1 MPAKPGAGFHPD
13 DLILEVHLQQPVLHV
28 EAGKFI
34 SGSELLHLAILHPR
48 KLAVYTVTGASGTV
62 EHGNQYQLRLMY
74 EHNLQRTACNMTCGP
89 FGEVKG
95 RDFICIQSMDGMLSF
110 FEQESFV
117 FGRFLP
123 GFLIPGPLTYNRRT
137 DSFITVSS
145 QRCVESYRYQA
156 LAVATD
162 ADSRQEWEQQKL
174 SSGKKL
180 VADWS
185 LNIGEQAL
193 DVQVAAFSQAPPSI
207 FVLGERNVYC
217 LKENGRQLR
226 FMKKL
231 EYNPSCILPYASV
244 SEGTVHSVVG
254 THSRSLLVYQD
265 NRLRWAAQLPHVPV
279 AVRIATFQDL
289 RGILVTL
296 SAEGQLQCSYLGTD
310 PSLFQAPRVEAR
322 DLNYTQTDAEMRE
335 LTKLI
340 REATRTKDILPA
352 KDKDDDL
359 TVTIAV
365 SSSLDSASV
374 ASGIDISGE
383 SVPSISVKITVQSRR
398 ILQSVKVMVSV
409 REPLS
414 VTRDMF
420 TYYTLEAGRPTAA
433 TVSVFLKQPHPPA
446 ELQGEVVVHYSTPT
460 GVPRVVKSAFTL
472 PLVLAC
478 HATSPAKSA
487 QHKLTVDTNKPPVS
501 LAALFPDFLQ
511 QSEEGQVNALGFQLL
526 RGSRVTVLASKTSQ
540 RYRVQCDQL
549 DELWLVTSDLVRRL
563 ESHFRKQLGT
573 ADFKCSFMGPLPL
586 QEYFELLDQHFDVRA
601 DAEKYRE
608 MLSERAVQFRAVQ
621 RRLLTRFKDKT
632 PSPLQ
637 NLDSILEGTYQQIV
651 ELADM
656 AQDTEARLTVA
667 ASRLRAATRLL
678 VLLLSL
684 WQSLSPDE
692 VALLHTALLP
702 ELQDNQQLGW
712 EESVD
717 TALSYLLRT
726 CLAKSGKDQAL
737 TPGGGGGGTLAAPRD
752 TARLKKHLALLCE
765 RLGKGGRLLLSGTAA
780 SSSSDAA
787 QQSERAPSACSD
799 TIVEEPEVEVAEAAE
814 SPSRFAKR
822 RNNATTRSAAQ
833 PAGNAPSHSHHT
845 PITSHSHHTPTP
857 SHSHHTPIT
866 SHSHHT
872 PITLPSHHTPI
883 TLPSHH
889 TPITLPSHSHPITL
903 PSHHTPIPSH
913 SHHTPT
919 PSHSHHITL
928 PSHSHPITLPSHS
941 HHITLPS
948 HSHPITLPSHS
959 HHITLQSHHTPITL
973 PPHHTPI
980 TLPSHH
986 TPITS
991 HSHHTPT
998 PSHSH
1003 HTPTPSHSNHI
1014 TLPSHS
1020 HPITLSSHHTPI
1032 TLPPHHTPIT
1042 LPSHH
1047 TPITLPPH
1055 HTPITLPSHH
1065 TPITLPPHHTPIT
1078 LPSHHTPITLPSHSH
1093 HITLPSHSHPITL
1106 PSHSHPITLP
1116 SHSHHITLPSHSHP
1130 ITLPSHHTPITLPPH
1145 HTPITSHSHHTPT
1158 PSHSHHI
1165 TLPSH
1170 SHHTPITSHSHHTP
1184 IPSHSHP
1191 ITLPS
1196 HHTPTPSHSHHTP
1209 IPSHSHHTP
1218 TPSHSHHTP
1227 IPSHSHHTP
1236 IPSHSHL
1243 ITLPSHHTP
1252 ITLPSHHTPTPS
1264 HSHPITL
1271 PSHHTPIPS
1280 HSHPITLPPH
1290 HAAI

>member
-1 MPAKPGAGFHPD
+1 MSLFKARDWWSTSAGQQEEFDQGCLCVANIDNSSTGHDKIIVGSFSGYLRIFSPQPAKPGAGFHPD

-460 GVPRVVKSAFTL
+460 ERNPTGVPRVVKSAFTL

-752 TARLKKHLALLCE
+752 TARLKKHFALLCE

-845 PITSHSHHTPTP
+845 PTPSHSHHTPTP

-872 PITLPSHHTPI
+872 PIT
-883 TLPSHH
+883 
-889 TPITLPSHSHPITL
+889 
-903 PSHHTPIPSH
+903 
-913 SHHTPT
+913 
-919 PSHSHHITL
+919 
-928 PSHSHPITLPSHS
+928 
-941 HHITLPS
+941 
-948 HSHPITLPSHS
+948 
-959 HHITLQSHHTPITL
+959 
-973 PPHHTPI
+973 
-980 TLPSHH
+980 
-986 TPITS
+986 S

-1003 HTPTPSHSNHI
+1003 HTPI
-1014 TLPSHS
+1014 
-1020 HPITLSSHHTPI
+1020 
-1032 TLPPHHTPIT
+1032 
-1042 LPSHH
+1042 
-1047 TPITLPPH
+1047 
-1055 HTPITLPSHH
+1055 
-1065 TPITLPPHHTPIT
+1065 
-1078 LPSHHTPITLPSHSH
+1078 
-1093 HITLPSHSHPITL
+1093 
-1106 PSHSHPITLP
+1106 
-1116 SHSHHITLPSHSHP
+1116 
-1130 ITLPSHHTPITLPPH
+1130 
-1145 HTPITSHSHHTPT
+1145 
-1158 PSHSHHI
+1158 
-1165 TLPSH
+1165 PSH

-1196 HHTPTPSHSHHTP
+1196 HSHPITLQSHHTPITLPPHHTLITSHSHHTP
-1209 IPSHSHHTP
+1209 ITLP
-1218 TPSHSHHTP
+1218 SHHTP
-1227 IPSHSHHTP
+1227 ITLPSHHTP

-1243 ITLPSHHTP
+1243 ITLPPHHTPITLPSHHTP

-1271 PSHHTPIPS
+1271 LSNHNP
-1280 HSHPITLPPH
+1280 
-1290 HAAI
+1290 

>member
-1 MPAKPGAGFHPD
+1 MSLFKARDWWSTSAGQQEEFDQGCLCVANIDNSSTGHDKIIVGSFSGYLRIFSPQPAKPGAGFHPD

-207 FVLGERNVYC
+207 YVLGERNVYC

-433 TVSVFLKQPHPPA
+433 TVAVFLKQPHPPA
-446 ELQGEVVVHYSTPT
+446 ELQGEAVVHYSTPTERNPT

-478 HATSPAKSA
+478 HPASPAKNA
-487 QHKLTVDTNKPPVS
+487 QHKLTIDTNKPPVS

-563 ESHFRKQLGT
+563 ESHFRKLGT

-586 QEYFELLDQHFDVRA
+586 QEYFQLLDQHFDVRA

-637 NLDSILEGTYQQIV
+637 NLDSILEGTYQQIM

-684 WQSLSPDE
+684 WQSLSPAE

-737 TPGGGGGGTLAAPRD
+737 TPGGGTLVAPRD

-765 RLGKGGRLLLSGTAA
+765 RLGKGGRLLLSATAA
-780 SSSSDAA
+780 SSDAA
-787 QQSERAPSACSD
+787 HQSERAPSACD
-799 TIVEEPEVEVAEAAE
+799 TIVEDPEVEVAEAEIPAAE

-833 PAGNAPSHSHHT
+833 PAGEETDGPESGTAEDG
-845 PITSHSHHTPTP
+845 
-857 SHSHHTPIT
+857 
-866 SHSHHT
+866 
-872 PITLPSHHTPI
+872 
-883 TLPSHH
+883 
-889 TPITLPSHSHPITL
+889 
-903 PSHHTPIPSH
+903 
-913 SHHTPT
+913 
-919 PSHSHHITL
+919 
-928 PSHSHPITLPSHS
+928 
-941 HHITLPS
+941 
-948 HSHPITLPSHS
+948 
-959 HHITLQSHHTPITL
+959 
-973 PPHHTPI
+973 
-980 TLPSHH
+980 
-986 TPITS
+986 
-991 HSHHTPT
+991 
-998 PSHSH
+998 
-1003 HTPTPSHSNHI
+1003 
-1014 TLPSHS
+1014 
-1020 HPITLSSHHTPI
+1020 
-1032 TLPPHHTPIT
+1032 
-1042 LPSHH
+1042 
-1047 TPITLPPH
+1047 
-1055 HTPITLPSHH
+1055 
-1065 TPITLPPHHTPIT
+1065 
-1078 LPSHHTPITLPSHSH
+1078 
-1093 HITLPSHSHPITL
+1093 
-1106 PSHSHPITLP
+1106 
-1116 SHSHHITLPSHSHP
+1116 
-1130 ITLPSHHTPITLPPH
+1130 
-1145 HTPITSHSHHTPT
+1145 
-1158 PSHSHHI
+1158 
-1165 TLPSH
+1165 
-1170 SHHTPITSHSHHTP
+1170 
-1184 IPSHSHP
+1184 
-1191 ITLPS
+1191 
-1196 HHTPTPSHSHHTP
+1196 
-1209 IPSHSHHTP
+1209 
-1218 TPSHSHHTP
+1218 
-1227 IPSHSHHTP
+1227 
-1236 IPSHSHL
+1236 
-1243 ITLPSHHTP
+1243 
-1252 ITLPSHHTPTPS
+1252 
-1264 HSHPITL
+1264 
-1271 PSHHTPIPS
+1271 
-1280 HSHPITLPPH
+1280 
-1290 HAAI
+1290 

>member
-460 GVPRVVKSAFTL
+460 ERNPTGVPRVVKSAFTL

-752 TARLKKHLALLCE
+752 TARLKKHFALLCE

-845 PITSHSHHTPTP
+845 PTPSHSHHTPTP

-872 PITLPSHHTPI
+872 PIT
-883 TLPSHH
+883 
-889 TPITLPSHSHPITL
+889 
-903 PSHHTPIPSH
+903 
-913 SHHTPT
+913 
-919 PSHSHHITL
+919 
-928 PSHSHPITLPSHS
+928 
-941 HHITLPS
+941 
-948 HSHPITLPSHS
+948 
-959 HHITLQSHHTPITL
+959 
-973 PPHHTPI
+973 
-980 TLPSHH
+980 
-986 TPITS
+986 S

-1003 HTPTPSHSNHI
+1003 HTPI
-1014 TLPSHS
+1014 
-1020 HPITLSSHHTPI
+1020 
-1032 TLPPHHTPIT
+1032 
-1042 LPSHH
+1042 
-1047 TPITLPPH
+1047 
-1055 HTPITLPSHH
+1055 
-1065 TPITLPPHHTPIT
+1065 
-1078 LPSHHTPITLPSHSH
+1078 
-1093 HITLPSHSHPITL
+1093 
-1106 PSHSHPITLP
+1106 
-1116 SHSHHITLPSHSHP
+1116 
-1130 ITLPSHHTPITLPPH
+1130 
-1145 HTPITSHSHHTPT
+1145 
-1158 PSHSHHI
+1158 
-1165 TLPSH
+1165 PSH

-1196 HHTPTPSHSHHTP
+1196 HSHPITLQSHHTPITLPPHHTLITSHSHHTP
-1209 IPSHSHHTP
+1209 ITLP
-1218 TPSHSHHTP
+1218 SHHTP
-1227 IPSHSHHTP
+1227 ITLPSHHTP

-1243 ITLPSHHTP
+1243 ITLPPHHTPITLPSHHTP

-1271 PSHHTPIPS
+1271 LSNHNP
-1280 HSHPITLPPH
+1280 
-1290 HAAI
+1290 

>member
-1 MPAKPGAGFHPD
+1 MSLFKARDWWSTSAGQQEEFDQGCLCVANIDNSSTGHDKIIVGSFSGYLRIFSPQPAKPGAGFHPD

-460 GVPRVVKSAFTL
+460 
-472 PLVLAC
+472 
-478 HATSPAKSA
+478 
-487 QHKLTVDTNKPPVS
+487 
-501 LAALFPDFLQ
+501 DFLQ

-563 ESHFRKQLGT
+563 ESHFRKLGT
-573 ADFKCSFMGPLPL
+573 ADFRCSFMGPLPL

-656 AQDTEARLTVA
+656 AQDTEARLMVA

-737 TPGGGGGGTLAAPRD
+737 TPGGGGGTLAAPRD
-752 TARLKKHLALLCE
+752 TSRLKKHLALLCE

-780 SSSSDAA
+780 ASSRSDAA
-787 QQSERAPSACSD
+787 QQSEMAPSACSD

-833 PAGNAPSHSHHT
+833 PAGEETDAPESGT
-845 PITSHSHHTPTP
+845 PEDG
-857 SHSHHTPIT
+857 
-866 SHSHHT
+866 
-872 PITLPSHHTPI
+872 
-883 TLPSHH
+883 
-889 TPITLPSHSHPITL
+889 
-903 PSHHTPIPSH
+903 
-913 SHHTPT
+913 
-919 PSHSHHITL
+919 
-928 PSHSHPITLPSHS
+928 
-941 HHITLPS
+941 
-948 HSHPITLPSHS
+948 
-959 HHITLQSHHTPITL
+959 
-973 PPHHTPI
+973 
-980 TLPSHH
+980 
-986 TPITS
+986 
-991 HSHHTPT
+991 
-998 PSHSH
+998 
-1003 HTPTPSHSNHI
+1003 
-1014 TLPSHS
+1014 
-1020 HPITLSSHHTPI
+1020 
-1032 TLPPHHTPIT
+1032 
-1042 LPSHH
+1042 
-1047 TPITLPPH
+1047 
-1055 HTPITLPSHH
+1055 
-1065 TPITLPPHHTPIT
+1065 
-1078 LPSHHTPITLPSHSH
+1078 
-1093 HITLPSHSHPITL
+1093 
-1106 PSHSHPITLP
+1106 
-1116 SHSHHITLPSHSHP
+1116 
-1130 ITLPSHHTPITLPPH
+1130 
-1145 HTPITSHSHHTPT
+1145 
-1158 PSHSHHI
+1158 
-1165 TLPSH
+1165 
-1170 SHHTPITSHSHHTP
+1170 
-1184 IPSHSHP
+1184 
-1191 ITLPS
+1191 
-1196 HHTPTPSHSHHTP
+1196 
-1209 IPSHSHHTP
+1209 
-1218 TPSHSHHTP
+1218 
-1227 IPSHSHHTP
+1227 
-1236 IPSHSHL
+1236 
-1243 ITLPSHHTP
+1243 
-1252 ITLPSHHTPTPS
+1252 
-1264 HSHPITL
+1264 
-1271 PSHHTPIPS
+1271 
-1280 HSHPITLPPH
+1280 
-1290 HAAI
+1290 